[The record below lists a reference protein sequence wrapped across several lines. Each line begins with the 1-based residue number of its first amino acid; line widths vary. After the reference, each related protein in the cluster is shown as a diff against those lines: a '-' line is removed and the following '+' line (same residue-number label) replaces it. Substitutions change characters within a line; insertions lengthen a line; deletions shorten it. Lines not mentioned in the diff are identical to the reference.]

1 METSGKVSV
10 LRCRKCRKCV
20 VDASCLLTIDAVD
33 NVATE
38 CRVWHMDFDNLP
50 AWILTSIHQARWTSG
65 RLSCQHCRARLGGF
79 NFVNQAKCP
88 CGLDLTVHLC
98 KSRLDVDCRRPGS
111 AGGAGRESRA
121 VRPPL
126 GAAAA
131 AWEAPP
137 PPAVTGCELWPT
149 ALEAWPHEADAGLS
163 NGGTVPLPAPQRNQR
178 VPECSG
184 GPVKTARRKA
194 RALDCSGGG
203 GAWTGQSGS
212 LTDSQL
218 TRPLGEEAQS
228 GSALPQPHP
237 TAAGQ
242 SELEE
247 RPETTPV
254 QEVYTLRRR
263 RPSLTSTDEGE
274 ETEEGAEQT
283 APLRSLQLDRAVVTH
298 VASPRLSKRE
308 RNRLKSQRR
317 KQRRRERWIQS
328 RLQEHTQGLMG
339 NVTSSEDEDV
349 VAAVA
354 DRESLTCAV
363 CLDIFFSPYMC
374 QPCGHV
380 FCEPCL
386 RTLAKNR
393 AASTPCPLC
402 RTLITHVLFQKE
414 LSHTMKTFFP
424 KLYLSRKQN
433 FQKSGCSRW
442 PLPSTRKL
450 FHIFG
455 AGFRRQPSPAG
466 RRLFPHGGYGLG
478 VLDTANSRG
487 WRVEGVVLVYI
498 RSINWLI
505 GLSVCFFLCF
515 LLFSSF

>member
-1 METSGKVSV
+1 MVINRFSFQDLVLVNMETSGKVSV

-98 KSRLDVDCRRPGS
+98 KSRLDVDCRRPGPP
-111 AGGAGRESRA
+111 GAGESA
-121 VRPPL
+121 APCARPLEPL
-126 GAAAA
+126 
-131 AWEAPP
+131 
-137 PPAVTGCELWPT
+137 LRR
-149 ALEAWPHEADAGLS
+149 L
-163 NGGTVPLPAPQRNQR
+163 
-178 VPECSG
+178 G
-184 GPVKTARRKA
+184 GPSPSGCHGEAGDHARP
-194 RALDCSGGG
+194 
-203 GAWTGQSGS
+203 GS
-212 LTDSQL
+212 VYS
-218 TRPLGEEAQS
+218 EEA
-228 GSALPQPHP
+228 
-237 TAAGQ
+237 TAFADQHG
-242 SELEE
+242 
-247 RPETTPV
+247 R
-254 QEVYTLRRR
+254 
-263 RPSLTSTDEGE
+263 GE

-339 NVTSSEDEDV
+339 NVTSSEDEDAA
-349 VAAVA
+349 AAVA

-414 LSHTMKTFFP
+414 LCHTMKTFFP

-455 AGFRRQPSPAG
+455 GFRRQPSPAG